1 MSGDLESPSEEAPNG
16 DSFEVRRLAPDPR
29 DPTRVR
35 VELVGGPRLVIDVSL
50 VSELGLSKGVRLEG
64 DPLRRLLQEGERGAA
79 RARALR
85 YLETRER
92 SRAEVE
98 RRLARYGYGPALI
111 GDVLAWLTDLGYV
124 DDRRFA
130 QWFARARSHNSWGP
144 RRITHDL
151 LQKGVDRSVIAEV
164 VGPMRPEGEA
174 AAEVVAELS
183 TMLERRFARELAAD
197 PARAERRI
205 AAFLE
210 RRGHGWEVIRSVL
223 RQLERAAR
231 RSVARRAR
239 RCSCFLTL
247 SAQNG

>member
-1 MSGDLESPSEEAPNG
+1 
-16 DSFEVRRLAPDPR
+16 
-29 DPTRVR
+29 VR
-35 VELVGGPRLVIDVSL
+35 VELDSGRRLVIDVAL
-50 VSELGLSKGVRLEG
+50 VSELGLSKGMRLEG
-64 DPLRRLLQEGERGAA
+64 DSLRRLLEEGERGAA

-111 GDVLAWLTDLGYV
+111 ADVVAWLTHLGYV

-130 QWFARARSHNSWGP
+130 QWFARARSRNSWGP

-151 LQKGVDRSVIAEV
+151 LQRGVDRSVIADV
-164 VGPMRPEGEA
+164 VGAMRPQGDA
-174 AAEVVAELS
+174 AAEVVAELAA
-183 TMLERRFARELAAD
+183 TLERRFARELAAD
-197 PARAERRI
+197 PAKAERRI

-223 RQLERAAR
+223 RQLHTQDEGRPP
-231 RSVARRAR
+231 
-239 RCSCFLTL
+239 
-247 SAQNG
+247 NGPEDAGVS

>member
-1 MSGDLESPSEEAPNG
+1 MTLS
-16 DSFEVRRLAPDPR
+16 EVRRVAPDPR

-197 PARAERRI
+197 PAK
-205 AAFLE
+205 
-210 RRGHGWEVIRSVL
+210 S
-223 RQLERAAR
+223 RAAHRGLLGAQRSRVGGHPFGSAATQRAGR
-231 RSVARRAR
+231 RPVAHRAR